1 MWEGVWTDPSTYKET
16 CTTRTRTRTSAVPYY
31 KRWNVGK
38 DASGKVI
45 LWGDP
50 STCPCFSH
58 ATATACRLRRAPSDA
73 ADARRAYADCFGGAP
88 TNATTTTS
96 AAAATPLGTRVRM
109 AALSVG
115 DLILAANDKDGTLYA
130 DKVVALPTSVG
141 ETSEAASAK
150 PLLTLHHA
158 SGALTLTPTHEVW
171 ADGRLVPASEVRPG
185 AVLRGA
191 SADEASGMVVERVVS
206 SSGAVINPV
215 VCGNRV
221 LASDGEAAP
230 PVLATTMTGADAKYA
245 ALCDA

>member
-1 MWEGVWTDPSTYKET
+1 MIKVIRKE
-16 CTTRTRTRTSAVPYY
+16 VPAYAN
-31 KRWNVGK
+31 WNVGK

-58 ATATACRLRRAPSDA
+58 ATATACRLSRAPSDV
-73 ADARRAYADCFGGAP
+73 ADAQQAYDDCFGGP
-88 TNATTTTS
+88 TNATSS
-96 AAAATPLGTRVRM
+96 ATAAATMPLGTRVRM

-130 DKVVALPTSVG
+130 DKVMALPTSVG

-230 PVLATTMTGADAKYA
+230 PVLATTMTGADPKFA